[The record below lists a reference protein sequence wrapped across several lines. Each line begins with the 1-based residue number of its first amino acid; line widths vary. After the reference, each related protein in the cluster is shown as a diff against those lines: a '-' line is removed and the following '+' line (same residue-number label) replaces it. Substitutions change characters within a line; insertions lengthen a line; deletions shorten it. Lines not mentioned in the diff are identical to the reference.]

1 MIAAT
6 RRYVRPYS
14 HVAEDRFHGSS
25 EESDERRREDEREE
39 RDSARAAAEQEVPE
53 AGKGGGCEHEEGELS
68 ARPLHERRANA
79 AASFSRVNE
88 SSSGI
93 VRVAPRTVRKFV
105 SPSQRGTTCRCA

>member
-1 MIAAT
+1 M
-6 RRYVRPYS
+6 RPYS
-14 HVAEDRFHGSS
+14 HVGRGQVPRLERKP
-25 EESDERRREDEREE
+25 DERRREDEGEE
-39 RDSARAAAEQEVPE
+39 RDSAHAAAEQEMPE
-53 AGKGGGCEHEEGELS
+53 AGNGGGGEHEEGELS

-79 AASFSRVNE
+79 AASFSRVNG